1 MYVVFFLLI
10 ITGNY
15 IWGEL
20 VVPHYRNVFSG
31 VLVVFFFAK
40 STRGVLTG
48 KGVLCLFRFL
58 LAALSFHIFW
68 NSNLFPLSI
77 YLSIYLSISITFLF
91 VQGSVYIGYCSS
103 VTIAMD
109 VHPLQRVLVYL
120 LWFNSCLLQIVT
132 VFIFNDP
139 STFWLAFSPLQQF
152 HAAHQLHLE
161 FCGLFIT
168 SLSIL
173 IQFLDCCRNELI

>member
-31 VLVVFFFAK
+31 VLVVSFFFAK

-48 KGVLCLFRFL
+48 KGVLCLFSFL

-103 VTIAMD
+103 VTIAHGCSSPTKSIGISAVIKFLPAAD
-109 VHPLQRVLVYL
+109 RDCLHIQWSFHFLTSIFSPTTISCCSSVAFRILRAIHHIIVHP
-120 LWFNSCLLQIVT
+120 
-132 VFIFNDP
+132 D
-139 STFWLAFSPLQQF
+139 
-152 HAAHQLHLE
+152 
-161 FCGLFIT
+161 
-168 SLSIL
+168 SIL
-173 IQFLDCCRNELI
+173 GLL

>member
-31 VLVVFFFAK
+31 VLVVFFLAK

-48 KGVLCLFRFL
+48 KDVLCLFSFL

-77 YLSIYLSISITFLF
+77 YLSTYLYLSLF
-91 VQGSVYIGYCSS
+91 YLFKVAPTLGTALPSPLP
-103 VTIAMD
+103 MD
-109 VHPLQRVLVYL
+109 VHPLQRVLEYL
-120 LWFNSCLLQIVT
+120 QWLNSCLLQIVT
-132 VFIFNDP
+132 VFIFNDR

-161 FCGLFIT
+161 FCGPFIT